1 MITKEIIYK
10 RAFDEQKSLLKERQL
25 EHNILLSSVYASE
38 PRLKDIENRLSFV
51 GAQLAI
57 TALSGDKKKLTALK
71 SEATALGK
79 EKKAILK
86 KAGVKDFKY
95 NCSLCNDTGYV
106 SGKICECIKKS
117 AGNIMI
123 SEFSKQ
129 MPINTCRFDNFDLKY
144 YPSKGSNANENPKRR
159 MTAIFKAC
167 KEYALNFN
175 PLTSKNLIFYGN
187 AGLGK
192 THLTM
197 AIVSS
202 VIEKG
207 FLPVYGS
214 AENLFSIIEGEK
226 FSGENKGSYDM
237 MLGCDLLVID
247 DLGAEMATAFTK
259 SVLYNLINTRI
270 MSGKPTI
277 INTNLSIKAINEKYD
292 ARIASRII
300 GSYNSHVF
308 LGIDIRQQKA
318 MEKQSQEEF

>member
-1 MITKEIIYK
+1 MITKEIFYK
-10 RAFDEQKSLLKERQL
+10 RAFEEQRASLKKRQL
-25 EHNILLSSVYASE
+25 EYDILMSSVYASE
-38 PRLKDIENRLSFV
+38 PRIKEIENRLSFV

-57 TALSGDKKKLTALK
+57 TALSGDKKKLSALK
-71 SEATALGK
+71 SEASALGK

-86 KAGVKDFKY
+86 NAGIKTFNY

-129 MPINTCRFDNFDLKY
+129 MPIKNCRFDNFDLKY
-144 YPSKGSNANENPKRR
+144 YPAKGSNDKENPKRR
-159 MTAIFKAC
+159 MTAIFKLC

-175 PLTSKNLIFYGN
+175 PDTSKSLIFYGN

-197 AIVSS
+197 AIVSA

-207 FLPVYGS
+207 YLPVYGS
-214 AENLFSIIEGEK
+214 AENLFSLVEGEK

-237 MLGCDLLVID
+237 MLNADLLVID

-300 GSYNSHVF
+300 GNFDSHVF